1 MKAFADDKLNVPQ
14 NIKFVFHKLE
24 NIVGEGENAGNQHFF
39 PFPTVF
45 VATRFAIKTRIAINY
60 CKTRCDDR
68 NFITFDFTTS
78 FAIKTRIAIN
88 SWNGPY
94 SIVF

>member
-1 MKAFADDKLNVPQ
+1 MNFVDYNLNFHLRRMKLKKLDNVTGGEKNIGLDQDWNPGPQ
-14 NIKFVFHKLE
+14 E
-24 NIVGEGENAGNQHFF
+24 YRSCS
-39 PFPTVF
+39 
-45 VATRFAIKTRIAINY
+45 VATRFPIKTRIAINY

-88 SWNGPY
+88 S
-94 SIVF
+94 

>member
-45 VATRFAIKTRIAINY
+45 PKPFLSVIESW
-60 CKTRCDDR
+60 DDMVR
-68 NFITFDFTTS
+68 
-78 FAIKTRIAIN
+78 
-88 SWNGPY
+88 G
-94 SIVF
+94 

>member
-1 MKAFADDKLNVPQ
+1 MYLSSR
-14 NIKFVFHKLE
+14 
-24 NIVGEGENAGNQHFF
+24 EGVKEELY
-39 PFPTVF
+39 
-45 VATRFAIKTRIAINY
+45 VATSFAIKTRIAINY

-88 SWNGPY
+88 SLYGPRY
-94 SIVF
+94 CIRGVVEGLVFVSEE